1 MKKYLLLFVFYGF
14 YATAQVGIG
23 TTVPNGALDVT
34 STNDGLLIPRVAL
47 TATNATAPLTA
58 PTTSELVYNTATA
71 GIVPNNVTPGYYY
84 WNGTA
89 WVRLLNT
96 ESNDWNLLG
105 NIGTSS
111 GTNFIG
117 TTDNQALDFRT
128 NNIIRFRIQNN
139 NQVFAMANGTS
150 GNPFYSWD
158 ADSDIGMYRIGGNT
172 LGFATNGIER
182 FRLSNTEATFNETSN
197 NNFDFRIESDGFANM
212 FFIDGSTNRIGIN
225 TNTPANVID
234 FRTTNENIWLTYWE
248 NNHATNGGLAQFYHT
263 NDTNGNRVLMGV
275 TNYSGST
282 NQSTAVM
289 GLSING
295 TTTGSG
301 GIGVYGAA
309 NNESGNAIEGN
320 LTFAGG
326 YSGWAGYFNADVY
339 SGGTYFG
346 SDSRLK
352 RDIKPINNAL
362 SLINKLEPVS
372 YYFNTEKYPKIGL
385 DENRLS
391 YGFIAQDLEK
401 ILPEMVKDKNLKIN
415 STDIKDA
422 NLNMKSETEVF
433 KVVNY
438 TLLIPILTQA
448 IQEQQTIINEQNKR
462 IEKLEKAVEELINK
476 NS

>member
-197 NNFDFRIESDGFANM
+197 NNFDLEYFEIAN
-212 FFIDGSTNRIGIN
+212 
-225 TNTPANVID
+225 
-234 FRTTNENIWLTYWE
+234 E
-248 NNHATNGGLAQFYHT
+248 ATLIPCEAQLK
-263 NDTNGNRVLMGV
+263 DTNYR
-275 TNYSGST
+275 
-282 NQSTAVM
+282 A
-289 GLSING
+289 
-295 TTTGSG
+295 
-301 GIGVYGAA
+301 
-309 NNESGNAIEGN
+309 
-320 LTFAGG
+320 
-326 YSGWAGYFNADVY
+326 
-339 SGGTYFG
+339 
-346 SDSRLK
+346 
-352 RDIKPINNAL
+352 
-362 SLINKLEPVS
+362 
-372 YYFNTEKYPKIGL
+372 
-385 DENRLS
+385 
-391 YGFIAQDLEK
+391 FIAVFVNNIRFQN
-401 ILPEMVKDKNLKIN
+401 ILHAQCQI
-415 STDIKDA
+415 
-422 NLNMKSETEVF
+422 F
-433 KVVNY
+433 Q
-438 TLLIPILTQA
+438 TQ
-448 IQEQQTIINEQNKR
+448 
-462 IEKLEKAVEELINK
+462 
-476 NS
+476 